1 MDVHPPHEPIH
12 SWRDFLLHLTIVT
25 IGLFIALMLEA
36 AVEWQHHRY
45 LVHEARTNLRQEIE
59 ENRKNLR
66 DDLTQIKDAQSR
78 ARSNLET
85 LRTLQATH
93 RIAVNSLNYQIAW
106 STLSQSA
113 WLTARDTGAL
123 SFMNYA
129 EVQRYADLYTEQE
142 IADSMALRLLT
153 GELHAVAPVFSGV
166 APEKLAPAEIQSMID
181 RTQDLYSELFGVGQ
195 VAQELSDTYTKAL
208 SGR

>member
-12 SWRDFLLHLTIVT
+12 SWRDFFVHLITIT

-66 DDLTQIKDAQSR
+66 DDLTQIKAAQTR
-78 ARSNLET
+78 ARSNLDA
-85 LRTLQATH
+85 LRTLQSTH
-93 RIAVNSLNYQIAW
+93 RMAASSLNYEISW

-129 EVQRYADLYTEQE
+129 DVQRYADLYTEQE
-142 IADSMALRLLT
+142 IADNMAVRLLT
-153 GELHAVAPVFSGV
+153 GEIHAAAPVFSGV
-166 APEKLAPAEIQSMID
+166 TPQKLAPAEIQTMID
-181 RTQDLYSELFGVGQ
+181 RTQDLYAELFGLGQ
-195 VAQELSDTYTKAL
+195 VAQELSDTYAKTL
-208 SGR
+208 SGQ